1 MSANRNASNGSPT
14 LSAYQK
20 NTEFYSTFLVLACFH
35 FCHSMNEVILYAKVY
50 RSLPFTI
57 YKIYAVYTRIIGNTE
72 KWTNVNKLLHFP

>member
-1 MSANRNASNGSPT
+1 
-14 LSAYQK
+14 
-20 NTEFYSTFLVLACFH
+20 
-35 FCHSMNEVILYAKVY
+35 MNEVILYAKVY